1 MKNLTS
7 RLLTLLLLAIFCPVA
22 LLADPPAYAGSA
34 FDKSQE
40 LTDDGLLFF
49 GVIIAGAVIVTG
61 FFKGRQWLKKV

>member
-1 MKNLTS
+1 MAS
-7 RLLTLLLLAIFCPVA
+7 RFTTLLLLAIYCPVA
-22 LLADPPAYAGSA
+22 LLAAPPVYAGSA

-49 GVIIAGAVIVTG
+49 GVIIAGAVVVTG